1 MKSQPWARALLT
13 LPCVHLRVL
22 SPQLD
27 TWAHLKDDSLCKSL
41 NGTQLLEF
49 LKLQIISC
57 IVFWKKKQHLQRLLM
72 LLGGGFCRKAFVL
85 ISWFVKYMPPSNNT
99 VSLLFLNFIPSLS
112 PVSWLPFSYVE
123 YLFSGSV
130 FRPIIYFFLIKYNFF
145 LIKYKLIV
153 YNYAF

>member
-1 MKSQPWARALLT
+1 MHCVLEEKTASSEVANAARRWVLQEGIRVDILIRVIHATLEQYSQPAF
-13 LPCVHLRVL
+13 P
-22 SPQLD
+22 
-27 TWAHLKDDSLCKSL
+27 
-41 NGTQLLEF
+41 EF
-49 LKLQIISC
+49 YS
-57 IVFWKKKQHLQRLLM
+57 F
-72 LLGGGFCRKAFVL
+72 
-85 ISWFVKYMPPSNNT
+85 
-99 VSLLFLNFIPSLS
+99 SLS